1 MIEKLNDIENLNA
14 FKPVDLYTIR
24 IKSLVDTYGFG
35 YSFAA
40 FYRQMKQG
48 RCTAVFSILD
58 SDITLAV
65 DTDSADVPE
74 LAEFFNLHGFT
85 SLLCSAGFLLDRS
98 FDQGTVM
105 SSRDK
110 KNSGNSNLT
119 ICALR
124 SYDPLRA
131 LYDFL
136 EYDGA
141 FDMWYADIHRRI
153 AKSTAKACA
162 VFENGRML
170 SSALLSSVH
179 NGCAVLSGV
188 KTDPAY
194 RNRGYAS
201 ALVRYL
207 CQTVPGTVYLMREH
221 SKNEQFYLELGFKNT
236 DQWRIYR

>member
-1 MIEKLNDIENLNA
+1 MIEKLNDIEKLNA
-14 FKPVDLYTIR
+14 FKSVDLYTIR
-24 IKSLVDTYGFG
+24 IKSLADTYGFG
-35 YSFAA
+35 YSFAS
-40 FYRQMKQG
+40 FYRQMKHG
-48 RCTAVFSILD
+48 GCTAVFSILD

-65 DTDSADVPE
+65 DDDSADVTE
-74 LAEFFNLHGFT
+74 LAEFFYLHGFT
-85 SLLCSAGFLLDRS
+85 SLLCSAGFLLDRA

-105 SSRDK
+105 LSRDK
-110 KNSGNSNLT
+110 NFGNSNLT
-119 ICALR
+119 ICTLH

-153 AKSTAKACA
+153 AKTTAKACA
-162 VFENGRML
+162 VFENGRIL

-188 KTDPAY
+188 KTDSAY
-194 RNRGYAS
+194 RNRGYAT

-221 SKNEQFYLELGFKNT
+221 CKNEQFYFELGFKNT